1 MTYRD
6 ASKWFQQ
13 RSKNVPMPGA
23 RGAYEMATEAL
34 DCMVVLEDNKL
45 MGSLISMDAVMGIC
59 ESHENDVPD
68 GGLALRI
75 KNEVQMLP
83 AVQMQKG
90 DNAE

>member
-1 MTYRD
+1 MTYRE

-13 RSKNVPMPGA
+13 RSKNTPMTGA
-23 RGAYEMATEAL
+23 REAFKKAAEAL
-34 DCMVVLEDNKL
+34 GCMDVLETNRL
-45 MGSLISMDAVMGIC
+45 MGALISMDAVMRIC